1 MPVGLS
7 GGVEPP
13 SVAGP
18 PPVGFGR
25 ADIDSGTRGRGQVNG
40 LPPME
45 RGQVNG
51 IPSGAEGDVNGLPP
65 KGRAKGPIPPEG
77 SGAEEDRG

>member
-40 LPPME
+40 LPP
-45 RGQVNG
+45 
-51 IPSGAEGDVNGLPP
+51 